1 VAIAELAREMIPI
14 FESEDIHR
22 EALAAL
28 EVFRQAALR
37 ERASAKLV
45 DRVARYLEAA
55 RKNPDLK
62 FEA

>member
-1 VAIAELAREMIPI
+1 MIPI
-14 FESEDIHR
+14 FEAEDIHR

-28 EVFRQAALR
+28 EVFRQAAVQG
-37 ERASAKLV
+37 RATAELV
-45 DRVARYLEAA
+45 DRVAFYLEAA